1 MLWFDAII
9 IIEQAKNINKKDTQ
23 KIKKKIN
30 KYFEF
35 IIHFVILF
43 LNQ

>member
-1 MLWFDAII
+1 MLWFDAIF
-9 IIEQAKNINKKDTQ
+9 IIEQAKNINNKK
-23 KIKKKIN
+23 KIKKKKIN

-35 IIHFVILF
+35 IIHFVILC

>member
-9 IIEQAKNINKKDTQ
+9 IIEQAKNINNKK